1 VKGESENL
9 GGRESTESNS
19 NRTNRKTVVRKRRA
33 SCAAWLSPVRWIQVF
48 QSAIMGNRNATWY
61 FAGMAV
67 PHYKK
72 RQIESEP
79 RHVEFTPTQAKE
91 NSGCPTTNL

>member
-1 VKGESENL
+1 MATVPIKKWWKLRSSHAPL
-9 GGRESTESNS
+9 GFVPFEGS
-19 NRTNRKTVVRKRRA
+19 KYFI
-33 SCAAWLSPVRWIQVF
+33 P
-48 QSAIMGNRNATWY
+48 AIMGNCRRTWY